1 LLDSPLV
8 VLSAL
13 AEGADRLVAQR
24 VLTRANARLIVP
36 LPLARDEYMQ
46 DFESDE
52 SKREFLDLL
61 ARADEVLDLPPQPTR
76 NEAYRAAGL
85 YVLDHCDVLIAW
97 VHTGNRKP
105 GTNEPT
111 SLGDEQGTVTFE
123 NLPGSR
129 VHR

>member
-61 ARADEVLDLPPQPTR
+61 ARADVLGR
-76 NEAYRAAGL
+76 
-85 YVLDHCDVLIAW
+85 
-97 VHTGNRKP
+97 
-105 GTNEPT
+105 
-111 SLGDEQGTVTFE
+111 
-123 NLPGSR
+123 
-129 VHR
+129 